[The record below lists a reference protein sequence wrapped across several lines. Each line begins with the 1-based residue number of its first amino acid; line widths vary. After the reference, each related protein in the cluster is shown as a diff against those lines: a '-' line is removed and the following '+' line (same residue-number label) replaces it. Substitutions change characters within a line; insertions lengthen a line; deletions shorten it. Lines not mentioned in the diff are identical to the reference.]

1 MYWDVPLARASPKL
15 PPCPSE
21 WWLPESSASLLSM
34 TLRGATWSV
43 ARAERIALLGWGGWL
58 PFLDGAAGCH
68 LGWHGWSRGL
78 PSSSGEATPLLTCSL
93 IGPRWRTKL
102 SYRRGSV
109 GCYVA
114 VAQPPPRRW
123 QRTCTGGGTRWNA
136 FGTRDVRGALMWT
149 PMGTRHITV
158 RRYVWTFR
166 VGVVAGAGGRCGRLY
181 LSRVK
186 RMEHPTSKPQ
196 ACCVER
202 RMYRMTRTERVATR
216 MYVLYMVKIKVFTL

>member
-149 PMGTRHITV
+149 PMGTRHITSIRV
-158 RRYVWTFR
+158 DVPSWCRRR
-166 VGVVAGAGGRCGRLY
+166 SRRAMRALILVACEAYGASNFQAASVLRRASHVSDDPNGTGRNSHVCTVHG
-181 LSRVK
+181 K
-186 RMEHPTSKPQ
+186 D
-196 ACCVER
+196 
-202 RMYRMTRTERVATR
+202 
-216 MYVLYMVKIKVFTL
+216 